1 MVVSFDTQIELAS
14 NPEAK
19 NGSFQDRSLS
29 RKKIH
34 RQSFPYPPDSE

>member
-1 MVVSFDTQIELAS
+1 MVVSFGTEIELAP

-19 NGSFQDRSLS
+19 NGGFQDRSLS

-34 RQSFPYPPDSE
+34 RQSLPYPPDSE